1 MFRTNPM
8 CPNTLLEWF
17 SAEFLASNINT
28 SKHALCIGQ
37 ENTATAVQSTAVG
50 QECDNRLFGSLALSS
65 GMFSRRGDAQHYTA
79 VARIQTTNATPAE
92 LRLDGSSERI
102 SIPQLTTWCVTG
114 QVVARKTSGTA
125 EGAGYTFTAVL
136 RRDTTAAST
145 TLIGAAT
152 VTALGEDDATWGVAV
167 TADTTNG
174 ALAITVTGA
183 AAKDINWV
191 AALEITQTQATTV

>member
-1 MFRTNPM
+1 MIPTT
-8 CPNTLLEWF
+8 CPDPLLRWF
-17 SAEFLASNINT
+17 SAEFLASNLNT
-28 SKHALCIGQ
+28 SKHALSIGQ
-37 ENTATAVQSTAVG
+37 ENTTTAVQSFAIG

-65 GMFSRRGDAQHYTA
+65 GMFARRGDAQHYTA
-79 VARIQTTNATPAE
+79 VARIQTADATPTQ

-102 SIPQLTTWCVTG
+102 SIPQLTTWVITG
-114 QVVARKTSGTA
+114 QVVARKVSGTA

-145 TLIGAAT
+145 TLIGAAV

-183 AAKDINWV
+183 AGKEINWV
-191 AALEITQTQATTV
+191 AALEITQTQTTIV